1 MKKLYDG
8 MQRFCAAHPRFG
20 IPNLMRV
27 IVIGNVAVYVLMLLT
42 QANDANALSFLTF
55 NLNALL
61 HGEVWRLV
69 TFVFVPAYSSPFALL
84 ISLYFYYWI
93 GSTLER
99 QWGTAKFNLY
109 YISGALL
116 TVLGVVLASLITGN
130 PYLTAAGTGYVNL
143 SMFFAFAFLFPDT
156 TVLLFFILPVKMKWL
171 AYLDGALFAFDIIK
185 AIGAHNW
192 AGVVLPI
199 VALLNFAVFIWP
211 EVHYLKERIP
221 MILADKIVSLRKKA
235 GWSQEDLAEKL
246 GVTRQSVSKWEGA
259 QSVPDMDKV
268 VMMSRLFGVST
279 DFLLKD
285 ELEEEAP
292 CAAAQDDDTPLRRV
306 TMGQA
311 SAYLA
316 LRKAAAPKIAIATAL
331 CITSPVTLILLAG
344 MSEVQRFHITENA
357 ASGIG
362 LCVLL
367 GLVAL
372 AVSIFLW
379 TSAEAK
385 EYRFL
390 EEEPFET
397 EYGVEGMVR
406 QRQRE
411 YKDTHT
417 RLVTVGVVLCV
428 LAAVPLFAA
437 MCINDGSDLLYIAA
451 VCALLVLVAIGC
463 LALVTA
469 GVYQGAMEQLL
480 EEGDYT
486 RPQKKHHKLMG
497 TVTMIYWLT
506 ATAVFLLYTYGPHG
520 NGQPQYSWIIWAVA
534 GVLYA
539 AVMGI
544 VRIISRS
551 RG

>member
-1 MKKLYDG
+1 
-8 MQRFCAAHPRFG
+8 
-20 IPNLMRV
+20 
-27 IVIGNVAVYVLMLLT
+27 
-42 QANDANALSFLTF
+42 
-55 NLNALL
+55 
-61 HGEVWRLV
+61 
-69 TFVFVPAYSSPFALL
+69 
-84 ISLYFYYWI
+84 
-93 GSTLER
+93 
-99 QWGTAKFNLY
+99 
-109 YISGALL
+109 
-116 TVLGVVLASLITGN
+116 
-130 PYLTAAGTGYVNL
+130 
-143 SMFFAFAFLFPDT
+143 
-156 TVLLFFILPVKMKWL
+156 
-171 AYLDGALFAFDIIK
+171 
-185 AIGAHNW
+185 
-192 AGVVLPI
+192 
-199 VALLNFAVFIWP
+199 
-211 EVHYLKERIP
+211 

-306 TMGQA
+306 SLTQA

-344 MSEVQRFHITENA
+344 MSEVQRFPISGNA
-357 ASGIG
+357 AAGIG

-372 AVSIFLW
+372 AVSIFLR

-437 MCINDGSDLLYIAA
+437 MCINGSDLLYIAA

-469 GVYQGAMEQLL
+469 GVYQCAMEQLL

-520 NGQPQYSWIIWAVA
+520 NGQPRYSWIIWAVA

>member
-1 MKKLYDG
+1 
-8 MQRFCAAHPRFG
+8 
-20 IPNLMRV
+20 
-27 IVIGNVAVYVLMLLT
+27 
-42 QANDANALSFLTF
+42 
-55 NLNALL
+55 
-61 HGEVWRLV
+61 
-69 TFVFVPAYSSPFALL
+69 
-84 ISLYFYYWI
+84 
-93 GSTLER
+93 
-99 QWGTAKFNLY
+99 
-109 YISGALL
+109 
-116 TVLGVVLASLITGN
+116 
-130 PYLTAAGTGYVNL
+130 
-143 SMFFAFAFLFPDT
+143 
-156 TVLLFFILPVKMKWL
+156 
-171 AYLDGALFAFDIIK
+171 
-185 AIGAHNW
+185 
-192 AGVVLPI
+192 
-199 VALLNFAVFIWP
+199 
-211 EVHYLKERIP
+211 
-221 MILADKIVSLRKKA
+221 MIFADKLIALRKKE
-235 GWSQEDLAEKL
+235 GWSQEELAQQL
-246 GVTRQSVSKWEGA
+246 DVSRQSVSKWEGA

-292 CAAAQDDDTPLRRV
+292 CTAAQEDDMPLRRV
-306 TMGQA
+306 TMKQA
-311 SAYLA
+311 ADYLA
-316 LRKAAAPKIAIATAL
+316 RRRAAAPKVAFAVLL
-331 CITSPVTLILLAG
+331 CIVSPVTLLLLAA
-344 MSEVQRFHITENA
+344 MSEVQRFPISGNA
-357 ASGIG
+357 AAGIG
-362 LCVLL
+362 LCVMLVLL
-367 GLVAL
+367 AV
-372 AVSIFLW
+372 AVSIFLR
-379 TSAEAK
+379 TDADVRD
-385 EYRFL
+385 YRFL

-406 QRQRE
+406 QRQQE

-437 MCINDGSDLLYIAA
+437 MCISGSDLLYIAA

-520 NGQPQYSWIIWAVA
+520 NGQPRYSWIIWAVA

>member
-1 MKKLYDG
+1 
-8 MQRFCAAHPRFG
+8 
-20 IPNLMRV
+20 
-27 IVIGNVAVYVLMLLT
+27 
-42 QANDANALSFLTF
+42 
-55 NLNALL
+55 
-61 HGEVWRLV
+61 
-69 TFVFVPAYSSPFALL
+69 
-84 ISLYFYYWI
+84 
-93 GSTLER
+93 
-99 QWGTAKFNLY
+99 
-109 YISGALL
+109 
-116 TVLGVVLASLITGN
+116 
-130 PYLTAAGTGYVNL
+130 
-143 SMFFAFAFLFPDT
+143 
-156 TVLLFFILPVKMKWL
+156 
-171 AYLDGALFAFDIIK
+171 
-185 AIGAHNW
+185 
-192 AGVVLPI
+192 
-199 VALLNFAVFIWP
+199 
-211 EVHYLKERIP
+211 

-285 ELEEEAP
+285 ELEEETP

-306 TMGQA
+306 SLTQA

-316 LRKAAAPKIAIATAL
+316 LRKAAAPKIAVATAL
-331 CITSPVTLILLAG
+331 CIISPVTLILLAG

-357 ASGIG
+357 AVGIG

-367 GLVAL
+367 PLVAL
-372 AVSIFLW
+372 AVSIFLR
-379 TSAEAK
+379 TGAEAK
-385 EYRFL
+385 DYKFL

-437 MCINDGSDLLYIAA
+437 MCISGGDLLYIAA

-520 NGQPQYSWIIWAVA
+520 NGQPRYSWIIWAVA

>member
-1 MKKLYDG
+1 
-8 MQRFCAAHPRFG
+8 
-20 IPNLMRV
+20 
-27 IVIGNVAVYVLMLLT
+27 
-42 QANDANALSFLTF
+42 
-55 NLNALL
+55 
-61 HGEVWRLV
+61 
-69 TFVFVPAYSSPFALL
+69 
-84 ISLYFYYWI
+84 
-93 GSTLER
+93 
-99 QWGTAKFNLY
+99 
-109 YISGALL
+109 
-116 TVLGVVLASLITGN
+116 
-130 PYLTAAGTGYVNL
+130 
-143 SMFFAFAFLFPDT
+143 
-156 TVLLFFILPVKMKWL
+156 
-171 AYLDGALFAFDIIK
+171 
-185 AIGAHNW
+185 
-192 AGVVLPI
+192 
-199 VALLNFAVFIWP
+199 
-211 EVHYLKERIP
+211 

-285 ELEEEAP
+285 ELEEETP
-292 CAAAQDDDTPLRRV
+292 CAAAQDDDTPLCRV
-306 TMGQA
+306 TMKQA

-344 MSEVQRFHITENA
+344 MSEVQRFPISGNA
-357 ASGIG
+357 AAGIG

-367 GLVAL
+367 VLVAV
-372 AVSIFLW
+372 AVSIFLR

-406 QRQRE
+406 QRQQE

-437 MCINDGSDLLYIAA
+437 MCINGSDLLYIAA

-469 GVYQGAMEQLL
+469 GVYQGAMERLL
-480 EEGDYT
+480 EEGDYA
-486 RPQKKHHKLMG
+486 RGQKKHRRVLG
-497 TVTMIYWLT
+497 TVSTIYWLA

-520 NGQPQYSWIIWAVA
+520 NGQPRYIWIIWAVA

>member
-1 MKKLYDG
+1 
-8 MQRFCAAHPRFG
+8 
-20 IPNLMRV
+20 
-27 IVIGNVAVYVLMLLT
+27 
-42 QANDANALSFLTF
+42 
-55 NLNALL
+55 
-61 HGEVWRLV
+61 
-69 TFVFVPAYSSPFALL
+69 
-84 ISLYFYYWI
+84 
-93 GSTLER
+93 
-99 QWGTAKFNLY
+99 
-109 YISGALL
+109 
-116 TVLGVVLASLITGN
+116 
-130 PYLTAAGTGYVNL
+130 
-143 SMFFAFAFLFPDT
+143 
-156 TVLLFFILPVKMKWL
+156 
-171 AYLDGALFAFDIIK
+171 
-185 AIGAHNW
+185 
-192 AGVVLPI
+192 
-199 VALLNFAVFIWP
+199 
-211 EVHYLKERIP
+211 

-311 SAYLA
+311 ADYLA
-316 LRKAAAPKIAIATAL
+316 RRRAAAPKIAIATAL
-331 CITSPVTLILLAG
+331 CIISPVTLILLAG
-344 MSEVQRFHITENA
+344 MSEVQRFHISENA

-367 GLVAL
+367 ALVAL
-372 AVSIFLW
+372 AVSIFLR
-379 TSAEAK
+379 TGAEAK

-428 LAAVPLFAA
+428 LAAIPLFAA
-437 MCINDGSDLLYIAA
+437 MCINGSDLLYIAA

-520 NGQPQYSWIIWAVA
+520 NGQPRYSWIIWAVA

>member
-1 MKKLYDG
+1 
-8 MQRFCAAHPRFG
+8 
-20 IPNLMRV
+20 
-27 IVIGNVAVYVLMLLT
+27 
-42 QANDANALSFLTF
+42 
-55 NLNALL
+55 
-61 HGEVWRLV
+61 
-69 TFVFVPAYSSPFALL
+69 
-84 ISLYFYYWI
+84 
-93 GSTLER
+93 
-99 QWGTAKFNLY
+99 
-109 YISGALL
+109 
-116 TVLGVVLASLITGN
+116 
-130 PYLTAAGTGYVNL
+130 
-143 SMFFAFAFLFPDT
+143 
-156 TVLLFFILPVKMKWL
+156 
-171 AYLDGALFAFDIIK
+171 
-185 AIGAHNW
+185 
-192 AGVVLPI
+192 
-199 VALLNFAVFIWP
+199 
-211 EVHYLKERIP
+211 

-235 GWSQEDLAEKL
+235 GWSQEELAEQL

-285 ELEEEAP
+285 ELEEETP

-306 TMGQA
+306 SLTQA

-344 MSEVQRFHITENA
+344 MSEVQRFHISENA
-357 ASGIG
+357 AAGIG

-372 AVSIFLW
+372 AVSIFLR
-379 TSAEAK
+379 TSTEAK

-437 MCINDGSDLLYIAA
+437 MCINGSDLLYIAA
-451 VCALLVLVAIGC
+451 VCALLVLVAIGAANMWAAIFADVGVMV
-463 LALVTA
+463 LA
-469 GVYQGAMEQLL
+469 
-480 EEGDYT
+480 
-486 RPQKKHHKLMG
+486 
-497 TVTMIYWLT
+497 
-506 ATAVFLLYTYGPHG
+506 
-520 NGQPQYSWIIWAVA
+520 
-534 GVLYA
+534 VLNA
-539 AVMGI
+539 IRALRVKNL
-544 VRIISRS
+544 
-551 RG
+551 

>member
-1 MKKLYDG
+1 
-8 MQRFCAAHPRFG
+8 
-20 IPNLMRV
+20 
-27 IVIGNVAVYVLMLLT
+27 
-42 QANDANALSFLTF
+42 
-55 NLNALL
+55 
-61 HGEVWRLV
+61 
-69 TFVFVPAYSSPFALL
+69 
-84 ISLYFYYWI
+84 
-93 GSTLER
+93 
-99 QWGTAKFNLY
+99 
-109 YISGALL
+109 
-116 TVLGVVLASLITGN
+116 
-130 PYLTAAGTGYVNL
+130 
-143 SMFFAFAFLFPDT
+143 
-156 TVLLFFILPVKMKWL
+156 
-171 AYLDGALFAFDIIK
+171 
-185 AIGAHNW
+185 
-192 AGVVLPI
+192 
-199 VALLNFAVFIWP
+199 
-211 EVHYLKERIP
+211 

-292 CAAAQDDDTPLRRV
+292 CAAAQEDDTPLRRV
-306 TMGQA
+306 SLTQA

-331 CITSPVTLILLAG
+331 CIISPVTLILLAG

-367 GLVAL
+367 ALVAL
-372 AVSIFLW
+372 AVSIFLR
-379 TSAEAK
+379 TGAEAK
-385 EYRFL
+385 EFRFL

-406 QRQRE
+406 QRQQE

-437 MCINDGSDLLYIAA
+437 MCINGSDLLYIAA

-520 NGQPQYSWIIWAVA
+520 NGQPRYSWIIWAVA

>member
-1 MKKLYDG
+1 
-8 MQRFCAAHPRFG
+8 
-20 IPNLMRV
+20 
-27 IVIGNVAVYVLMLLT
+27 
-42 QANDANALSFLTF
+42 
-55 NLNALL
+55 
-61 HGEVWRLV
+61 
-69 TFVFVPAYSSPFALL
+69 
-84 ISLYFYYWI
+84 
-93 GSTLER
+93 
-99 QWGTAKFNLY
+99 
-109 YISGALL
+109 
-116 TVLGVVLASLITGN
+116 
-130 PYLTAAGTGYVNL
+130 
-143 SMFFAFAFLFPDT
+143 
-156 TVLLFFILPVKMKWL
+156 
-171 AYLDGALFAFDIIK
+171 
-185 AIGAHNW
+185 
-192 AGVVLPI
+192 
-199 VALLNFAVFIWP
+199 
-211 EVHYLKERIP
+211 

-285 ELEEEAP
+285 ELEEETP

-306 TMGQA
+306 SLTQA

-331 CITSPVTLILLAG
+331 CIISPVTLILLAG
-344 MSEVQRFHITENA
+344 MSEVQRFPISGNA
-357 ASGIG
+357 AAGIG
-362 LCVLL
+362 LCVMLVLL
-367 GLVAL
+367 AV
-372 AVSIFLW
+372 AVSIFLR
-379 TSAEAK
+379 TDADVRD
-385 EYRFL
+385 YRFL

-406 QRQRE
+406 QRQQE
-411 YKDTHT
+411 YKDSHT

-437 MCINDGSDLLYIAA
+437 MCISGSDLLYISA

-520 NGQPQYSWIIWAVA
+520 NGQPRYSWIIWAVA

>member
-1 MKKLYDG
+1 M
-8 MQRFCAAHPRFG
+8 
-20 IPNLMRV
+20 
-27 IVIGNVAVYVLMLLT
+27 
-42 QANDANALSFLTF
+42 
-55 NLNALL
+55 
-61 HGEVWRLV
+61 
-69 TFVFVPAYSSPFALL
+69 
-84 ISLYFYYWI
+84 
-93 GSTLER
+93 
-99 QWGTAKFNLY
+99 
-109 YISGALL
+109 
-116 TVLGVVLASLITGN
+116 
-130 PYLTAAGTGYVNL
+130 
-143 SMFFAFAFLFPDT
+143 
-156 TVLLFFILPVKMKWL
+156 
-171 AYLDGALFAFDIIK
+171 II
-185 AIGAHNW
+185 
-192 AGVVLPI
+192 
-199 VALLNFAVFIWP
+199 
-211 EVHYLKERIP
+211 
-221 MILADKIVSLRKKA
+221 ADKIVSLRKKA

-268 VMMSRLFGVST
+268 VMMSRLFGIST

-292 CAAAQDDDTPLRRV
+292 CAAAQEDDTPLRRV
-306 TMGQA
+306 SLTQA

-316 LRKAAAPKIAIATAL
+316 LRKAAAPKIAVATAL
-331 CITSPVTLILLAG
+331 CIISPVTLILLAG
-344 MSEVQRFHITENA
+344 MSEVQRFHISENA
-357 ASGIG
+357 AAGIG

-367 GLVAL
+367 ALVAL
-372 AVSIFLW
+372 AVSIFLR
-379 TSAEAK
+379 TGAEAK

-397 EYGVEGMVR
+397 EYGVTGMVR

-520 NGQPQYSWIIWAVA
+520 NGQPRYSWIIWAVA

>member
-1 MKKLYDG
+1 
-8 MQRFCAAHPRFG
+8 
-20 IPNLMRV
+20 
-27 IVIGNVAVYVLMLLT
+27 
-42 QANDANALSFLTF
+42 
-55 NLNALL
+55 
-61 HGEVWRLV
+61 
-69 TFVFVPAYSSPFALL
+69 
-84 ISLYFYYWI
+84 
-93 GSTLER
+93 
-99 QWGTAKFNLY
+99 
-109 YISGALL
+109 
-116 TVLGVVLASLITGN
+116 
-130 PYLTAAGTGYVNL
+130 
-143 SMFFAFAFLFPDT
+143 
-156 TVLLFFILPVKMKWL
+156 
-171 AYLDGALFAFDIIK
+171 
-185 AIGAHNW
+185 
-192 AGVVLPI
+192 
-199 VALLNFAVFIWP
+199 
-211 EVHYLKERIP
+211 

-285 ELEEEAP
+285 ELEEETP

-306 TMGQA
+306 SLTQA

-344 MSEVQRFHITENA
+344 MSEVQRFHISENA
-357 ASGIG
+357 AAGIG

-372 AVSIFLW
+372 AVSIFLR
-379 TSAEAK
+379 TGAEAK
-385 EYRFL
+385 EFRFL

-406 QRQRE
+406 QRQQE

-437 MCINDGSDLLYIAA
+437 VCIDGSDLLYIAA

-497 TVTMIYWLT
+497 TVTTIYWLT

-520 NGQPQYSWIIWAVA
+520 NGQPRYSWIIWAVA